1 MASVEVV
8 GVYPVDAPEPCHLVE
23 LVVRGSDG
31 RFDVGSFTQPDE
43 HRPKSDWQVPYAEK
57 LLDSSGEDVA
67 WDFWD
72 GLGHDRL
79 WEGDVRLVFFFHHLD
94 LDSPLVTPFG
104 EVTIPSPTP
113 RPGRLAVVEYE
124 EP

>member
-1 MASVEVV
+1 M
-8 GVYPVDAPEPCHLVE
+8 
-23 LVVRGSDG
+23 
-31 RFDVGSFTQPDE
+31 
-43 HRPKSDWQVPYAEK
+43 
-57 LLDSSGEDVA
+57 A
-67 WDFWD
+67 WDLWD
-72 GLGHDRL
+72 GPGDDRL

-94 LDSPLVTPFG
+94 LDSALVTPFG